1 MANEQNLMP
10 IEEVNS
16 RRTPEQHSEDSRKA
30 GIASGESRRRTKTFR
45 EAMMAILNGSGG
57 SEEQKAALEALGLEP
72 TYRNLIS
79 LANIIKAA
87 AGDSTATA
95 LVRDTVGEKP
105 RDGLEIGNL
114 DDKPLAC
121 LDMSKLTDEQ
131 LRVIAAKKSTAEN
144 CADEGSGV

>member
-45 EAMMAILNGSGG
+45 EAMTAILDGSGG

-79 LANIIKAA
+79 LANIVKAA
-87 AGDSTATA
+87 GGDSAATA
-95 LVRDTVGEKP
+95 LIRDTVGEKP